1 MRKGVVIT
9 VGVGPGIEHAIALS
23 IRNNNPDRVVFLV
36 TKQSKAKV
44 EQVEHEAKQMGF
56 DLPPYEFVEV
66 EDENDAEKA
75 YEAIVNAIRQLSQH
89 GIQPS
94 DITVDYTTGS
104 KPMSAGALYAAIT
117 EECGT
122 IVYVHGQRDANG
134 RVISGTERFL
144 TFQPKRLMARRIQ
157 LEAIRLFNAYQFAAA
172 EQLISDFLQPFP
184 KEQVAELF
192 PQLDGLKKLCA
203 AYRVWDAFD
212 HSAAQE
218 AFEAVD
224 KSVMEHWSP
233 DGQIACNKGWVN
245 RLARKLQ
252 SERPTDRLCEE
263 LLVDLWANALRRL
276 EEGRFIDA
284 VARLYRLVE
293 LIAQC
298 RLWQRHGIDTGDVDM
313 SKVPESMREKLEA
326 YRSEKKKV
334 QIPLRASY
342 ELLLELDLDDEIG
355 KAWKRPQLRDALSA
369 RNNSIAAHGLEPVT
383 CEVAVKLKEAIEP
396 LLASLVPDLSRYLKK
411 AQFPSLRP

>member
-1 MRKGVVIT
+1 MRKGMVIT
-9 VGVGPGIEHAIALS
+9 VGVGREIEHAIALS
-23 IRNNNPDRVVFLV
+23 IRNSNPDRVVFLI
-36 TKQSKAKV
+36 TEQSKAKV

-75 YEAIVNAIRQLSQH
+75 YEAAVNAIRQLSQH

-104 KPMSAGALYAAIT
+104 KPMSAGALYAAIM

-122 IVYVHGQRDANG
+122 IVYVHGQRDKETG
-134 RVISGTERFL
+134 RVIKGTEQSS
-144 TFQPKRLMARRIQ
+144 TYTPKRLMARRIQ

-172 EQLISDFLQPFP
+172 EQLISAFLQPFP
-184 KEQVAELF
+184 EEQVAQLF
-192 PQLDGLKKLCA
+192 PELDGLKKLCA
-203 AYRVWDAFD
+203 AYRAWDAFD

-224 KSVMEHWSP
+224 KSVMERWSP
-233 DGQIACNKGWVN
+233 DRQIACNKGWVN

-293 LIAQC
+293 LIAQF
-298 RLWQRHGIDTGDVDM
+298 RLWQRYGIDTGDVDM
-313 SKVPESMREKLEA
+313 SKVPESMREKLEV
-326 YRSEKKKV
+326 YRSEKGRV

-342 ELLLELDLDDEIG
+342 ELLVELGDEIG
-355 KAWKRPQLRDALSA
+355 KVGERPQLRDALSA

-396 LLASLVPDLSRYLKK
+396 LLASLVPALSRYLKE